1 MVDGGTPVKRGTLQ
15 SSITVVISSCILAI
29 LALLVWPYAPSRTVD
44 PTVIQKPEAPNKTIQ
59 RNSKSGMEA
68 IALPPPPNIKK
79 VYPSNKPIH
88 PEQAPSHV
96 TGVPKKF
103 ANPLQP
109 KISEATSFSPEPLK
123 PLEGRSQVLPKGI
136 LQQTPLLQT
145 LSPRSNG
152 KDDPSKSDG
161 SVATILSQSTTV
173 HKGRTLLRIL
183 EHGDGPEIQ
192 IAWPKKSSQR
202 DRLFDVLVR
211 CYGLRVALMGG
222 KGRVYIARGSRGQ
235 PWAINL
241 DKLSG
246 FVRQTTGEQ
255 PSAERSQL
263 TSIRNY
269 HQMLFKGIPVRMYPR
284 RTDAHLLGH
293 LRALVGNTYQNSKQ
307 IQAHYRLEGNKP
319 MVEHIEVDG
328 RRVAG
333 KIYLLK
339 HGRKCS

>member
-1 MVDGGTPVKRGTLQ
+1 MVDGGIPVKRGTPQ
-15 SSITVVISSCILAI
+15 SSIAVVISSCILAI
-29 LALLVWPYAPSRTVD
+29 LALLIWPNAPSRTID
-44 PTVIQKPEAPNKTIQ
+44 PTVIQKPEAPNKTIK

-68 IALPPPPNIKK
+68 ITLPPPPNIKK
-79 VYPSNKPIH
+79 VYPSNKPNH
-88 PEQAPSHV
+88 PEQAPSQV
-96 TGVPKKF
+96 TSVAKKF
-103 ANPLQP
+103 VNPLQP
-109 KISEATSFSPEPLK
+109 KISEATSFSPEPMK
-123 PLEGRSQVLPKGI
+123 PLDVRSQVLPESI

-145 LSPRSNG
+145 LSPRSYG
-152 KDDPSKSDG
+152 KDDPSTSDG
-161 SVATILSQSTTV
+161 SVATIFPQSTTV

-192 IAWPKKSSQR
+192 IAWPKKSPQR

-211 CYGLRVALMGG
+211 CYGLRVALMDG
-222 KGRVYIARGSRGQ
+222 KGRVYVAKGSQGR

-339 HGRKCS
+339 HGAKCS